1 MKRRSLGLRA
11 RVTLAFALGGLL
23 LSVAMAVLAFG
34 VTRNNLV
41 RQREQIS
48 VRETYIHARLMR
60 EGLRTSSPDVPRLL
74 ASLETGAGSRAVVRH
89 RGSWFSSSLALG
101 RDALPEE
108 LRSTVDNGTPARQRF
123 VHAGEPVLAVGV
135 PVPSSD
141 ALYFEVFEMHE
152 TDRALRVLSGALV
165 AGAMV
170 TTLAGGAFGLWASR
184 RALQPLREVSA
195 AAADIASG
203 NLRTRLD
210 ESADSDLAALASSFN
225 TMVDALQRRIE
236 RDARFASDVSHELR
250 SPLTTIA
257 TSVEVLRSRQDELS
271 ERGQRALELLN
282 EDVHRFERL
291 VQDLLEISRFDAGVV
306 ELTRE
311 EVLLPELVHQAIKA
325 GRWRELTV
333 DVDDS
338 ATDCIVSVDKRRIER
353 ALANLFENAAVHGE
367 GLRAVS
373 VSCVDGRAHVAV
385 DDSGAGVPEE
395 FRSLIFERFAR
406 GTAAGQRS
414 KGQGVGLGL
423 SLVAEHV
430 RLHGGSVWVEDAP
443 SGGARFVIELPTAD
457 DT

>member
-1 MKRRSLGLRA
+1 MRRRSLGLRA
-11 RVTLAFALGGLL
+11 RVTLAFALGGLM

-60 EGLRTSSPDVPRLL
+60 DGLRTSSPDVPRLL

-89 RGSWFSSSLALG
+89 RGSWFSSSLAFG
-101 RDALPEE
+101 RDTLPAD
-108 LRSTVDNGTPARQRF
+108 LRSVVDRGQPAKQRF
-123 VHAGEPVLAVGV
+123 VHDGEPVLAVGV
-135 PVPSSD
+135 PVPAAD

-152 TDRALRVLSGALV
+152 TNRALRVLSGALV
-165 AGAMV
+165 AGALM
-170 TTLAGGAFGLWASR
+170 TTIGGGALGWWVSR

-225 TMVDALQRRIE
+225 TMVDALEKRIE

-257 TSVEVLRSRQDELS
+257 TSVEVLRSRRDELG
-271 ERGQRALELLN
+271 ERGQMALDLLN
-282 EDVHRFERL
+282 DDVQRFERL

-306 ELTRE
+306 ELSRE
-311 EVLLPELVHQAIKA
+311 EVLLAELVHHAVKA
-325 GRWRELTV
+325 GRWG
-333 DVDDS
+333 DVAFEVEAS
-338 ATDCIVSVDKRRIER
+338 AAECVVSVDKRRIER
-353 ALANLFENAAVHGE
+353 ALANLFENATVHGE
-367 GLRAVS
+367 GLRSVLVACEDGAV
-373 VSCVDGRAHVAV
+373 RIIV
-385 DDSGAGVPEE
+385 DDAGPGVPEE

-414 KGQGVGLGL
+414 KGGGVGLGL

-430 RLHGGSVWVEDAP
+430 RLHGGRVWVEDAP
-443 SGGARFVIELPTAD
+443 GTGARFVIELPAEGR
-457 DT
+457 

>member
-1 MKRRSLGLRA
+1 MKQRSLGLRA

-34 VTRNNLV
+34 ATRNNLV
-41 RQREQIS
+41 RQREQSS

-60 EGLRTSSPDVPRLL
+60 DGLRTSSPDVPRLL
-74 ASLETGAGSRAVVRH
+74 ASLETGAASRAVVRH
-89 RGSWFSSSLALG
+89 RDNWFSSSLALG
-101 RDALPEE
+101 RDSLPED
-108 LRSTVDNGTPARQRF
+108 LRATVEAGQPARQRF
-123 VHAGEPVLAVGV
+123 GHDGEPVLAVGV
-135 PVPSSD
+135 PVPAAN
-141 ALYFEVFEMHE
+141 ALYFEVFEMQE

-165 AGAMV
+165 AGALV
-170 TTLAGGAFGLWASR
+170 TTLGGGALGWWASR

-225 TMVDALQRRIE
+225 TMVDALEQRIE

-257 TSVEVLRSRQDELS
+257 TSVEVLRSRRDELG
-271 ERGQRALELLN
+271 ERGQKALDLLN
-282 EDVHRFERL
+282 DDVQRFERL

-306 ELTRE
+306 ELSRE
-311 EVLLPELVHQAIKA
+311 EVLLPELVHHAVRT
-325 GRWRELTV
+325 GRWGDV
-333 DVDDS
+333 DVEVADS
-338 ATDCIVSVDKRRIER
+338 ASGCIVSVDKRRIER
-353 ALANLFENAAVHGE
+353 ALANLFENATVHGA
-367 GLRAVS
+367 GLRAVRVACGDGTAR
-373 VSCVDGRAHVAV
+373 VSV
-385 DDSGAGVPEE
+385 DDAGPGVPEE

-414 KGQGVGLGL
+414 KGGGVGLGL

-430 RLHGGSVWVEDAP
+430 RLHGGRVWVEDAP
-443 SGGARFVIELPTAD
+443 RSGARFVIELPTED
-457 DT
+457 E

>member
-60 EGLRTSSPDVPRLL
+60 DGLRTASPDVPRLL
-74 ASLETGAGSRAVVRH
+74 ASLEAGAGSRAVVRH
-89 RGSWFSSSLALG
+89 SGNWFSSSLALG
-101 RDALPEE
+101 RDALPVE
-108 LRSTVDNGTPARQRF
+108 LRNAVDRGQPARQRF

-135 PVPSSD
+135 PVPAAD
-141 ALYFEVFEMHE
+141 ALYFEVYEMRE

-165 AGAMV
+165 AGAV
-170 TTLAGGAFGLWASR
+170 GTTIAGGALGLWASR
-184 RALQPLREVSA
+184 RALQPLREVST

-225 TMVDALQRRIE
+225 TMVDALEKRIE

-257 TSVEVLRSRQDELS
+257 TSVEVLRSRQSELS

-282 EDVHRFERL
+282 EDVQRFERL

-306 ELTRE
+306 ELARE
-311 EVLLPELVHQAIKA
+311 EVLLAELVQQAVKA
-325 GRWRELTV
+325 GRWGDVSVELA
-333 DVDDS
+333 DG
-338 ATDCIVSVDKRRIER
+338 AQDCIVSVDKRRIER
-353 ALANLFENAAVHGE
+353 ALANLFENATVHG
-367 GLRAVS
+367 GGVRAVT
-373 VSCVDGRAHVAV
+373 VSCAGGEARVTV
-385 DDSGAGVPEE
+385 DDAGPGVPEE

-406 GTAAGQRS
+406 GTASGQRS
-414 KGQGVGLGL
+414 KGHGVGLGL

-430 RLHGGSVWVEDAP
+430 RLHGGRVWVEDAP
-443 SGGARFVIELPTAD
+443 TGGARFVVELQAEEE
-457 DT
+457 